1 MSHLRAKVF
10 SNGGSQA
17 IRLPKKFRVDASEV
31 EIWRD
36 GDELRLRPVTERHG
50 NEWAEMF
57 ARIDKL
63 GFDMTL
69 EDREQPPLPESRVYF
84 DDDK

>member
-31 EIWRD
+31 EIWRE
-36 GDELRLRPVTERHG
+36 GDELRIRPIEGRHFSG
-50 NEWAEMF
+50 WDEMF
-57 ARIDKL
+57 AAIDAR
-63 GFDMTL
+63 GSDMTI
-69 EDREQPPLPESRVYF
+69 EDRDQPILPDARLPF
-84 DDDK
+84 A